1 MGVLG
6 LLEVKSFCYEA
17 EEATACDVVTSVWGM
32 IHEKHEKRKG
42 IYYQSHSTIPLFY
55 HSTIPLYYHSTT

>member
-17 EEATACDVVTSVWGM
+17 EEATLEWEAVASPGM
-32 IHEKHEKRKG
+32 GDSI
-42 IYYQSHSTIPLFY
+42 
-55 HSTIPLYYHSTT
+55 

>member
-42 IYYQSHSTIPLFY
+42 IYYQSHRTIIVL
-55 HSTIPLYYHSTT
+55 S

>member
-32 IHEKHEKRKG
+32 THEKHEEKG
-42 IYYQSHSTIPLFY
+42 DLLSKSSYYTIVL
-55 HSTIPLYYHSTT
+55 S

>member
-17 EEATACDVVTSVWGM
+17 EEATPEWDVVASVEMEDDSG
-32 IHEKHEKRKG
+32 
-42 IYYQSHSTIPLFY
+42 
-55 HSTIPLYYHSTT
+55 